1 MRAQCQDG
9 VTIANGLLYWWP
21 STCDCNL
28 TLYGITCL
36 GPAGDFRFDQPASDA
51 ERLESVGPR
60 AATSRHWPQSDA
72 DWPTYRANNSSTAT
86 TAAEVPARGA
96 ADLADALCHPA

>member
-36 GPAGDFRFDQPASDA
+36 GPAGDF
-51 ERLESVGPR
+51 V
-60 AATSRHWPQSDA
+60 
-72 DWPTYRANNSSTAT
+72 
-86 TAAEVPARGA
+86 
-96 ADLADALCHPA
+96 